1 MNESCKNDAC
11 KNGTCKHDA
20 CKSKSSMHDACKK
33 NGTCKHDACKSD
45 ACDNDACKNDACD
58 NDTCK
63 VVRKL
68 PPHELNARR
77 NRKRAVTH
85 LPAVASL
92 PAARH
97 HHRKPSHSPNDS
109 VFNHASNPL
118 NRHQ

>member
-1 MNESCKNDAC
+1 MRQIKEKTMNEPCTNDAC
-11 KNGTCKHDA
+11 KNGTCQHDA
-20 CKSKSSMHDACKK
+20 CKSKSSMH
-33 NGTCKHDACKSD
+33 
-45 ACDNDACKNDACD
+45 DACD

-85 LPAVASL
+85 LPGVASL

-97 HHRKPSHSPNDS
+97 HHHKPSHSPNDS

-118 NRHQ
+118 NRQ

>member
-1 MNESCKNDAC
+1 MNESCTNDAC

-20 CKSKSSMHDACKK
+20 CKSKSSMHDACK